1 MNMPDVLTK
10 EQVKQ
15 LLAQVTAKDVFLGVS
30 KQLLELLRV
39 QGGGPRFSKLGRL
52 VRYRRE
58 CLDQWLIQHER
69 VNTAER
75 VNVVSCEFHHKSRG

>member
-15 LLAQVTAKDVFLGVS
+15 LLAQVTAKDVFDTEEAAQFLGVS

-69 VNTAER
+69 GHTADQQ
-75 VNVVSCEFHHKSRG
+75 